1 MTNDSRLTKAQH
13 KHLAEM
19 ERQSTQHPFSQWNFP
34 SPIVGRFK
42 ARGFIVPVVVA
53 LPCAKGATYYHVSD
67 AGRAALARF

>member
-1 MTNDSRLTKAQH
+1 MTLTKAQR

-19 ERQSTQHPFSQWNFP
+19 ERQSAQHPFSPWDFP
-34 SPIVGRFK
+34 SLIVGRFK

-67 AGRAALARF
+67 AGRAALAETP